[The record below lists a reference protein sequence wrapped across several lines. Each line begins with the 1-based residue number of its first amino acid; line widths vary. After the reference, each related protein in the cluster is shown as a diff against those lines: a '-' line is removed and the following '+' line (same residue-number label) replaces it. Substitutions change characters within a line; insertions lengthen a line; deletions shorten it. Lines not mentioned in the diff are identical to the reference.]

1 MDEDFYIEDSNPKKA
16 MLSII
21 IFLLIIGI
29 LIGLFYFHRYKN
41 KVLVRNN
48 IKLEL
53 GSEIN
58 KDINFYLKKEV
69 KNTDDYDI
77 DFSNLPIVDGKLS
90 EVGKFTIKI
99 KYNNKYKSKKISV
112 VDTTKPEVSVQD
124 LKVGV
129 NEDYDIGDF
138 VTKCEDLSRPCAV
151 YYANDSSAE
160 LQKNKGEYKFDI
172 KVCDSYNNCVTTP
185 VKLSVL
191 ENYSYESLKE
201 NDMTYDHVDDDYSDF
216 NKNIFLRFTHAVNSD
231 EVENGEFGNAFQD
244 MTATD
249 FHEYLSEEDKI
260 YSIAST
266 EIVYVYN
273 KYNYVIGCAI
283 RVKLS
288 NGEYRYLTK

>member
-1 MDEDFYIEDSNPKKA
+1 MEEDFYIEDSNPKKVA
-16 MLSII
+16 FSII
-21 IFLLIIGI
+21 VFLLIIGS
-29 LIGLFYFHRYKN
+29 LVGLFYFYRFKN
-41 KVLVRNN
+41 EVFIKSN

-77 DFSNLPIVDGKLS
+77 DLSNIPVVDGKLS
-90 EVGKFTIKI
+90 EVGKFTIRI
-99 KYNNKYKSKKISV
+99 KHNNNYKSKKISV
-112 VDTTKPEVSVQD
+112 VDTTKPEVSVQE

-151 YYANDSSAE
+151 YYTDDSSAE
-160 LQKNKGEYKFDI
+160 LQKSKGEYKFDI
-172 KVCDSYNNCVTTP
+172 KVCDSYNNCVTSP

-201 NDMTYDHVDDDYSDF
+201 NDTSYDHVDEDYSDF
-216 NKNIFLRFTHAVNSD
+216 NKNIFLKFTHAVNSD
-231 EVENGEFGNAFQD
+231 EVENGEFGSEFQD
-244 MTATD
+244 MAATD
-249 FHEYLSEEDKI
+249 FHEYLSEDDKI
-260 YSIAST
+260 YSITST

-288 NGEYRYLTK
+288 NGEFRYLTK

>member
-1 MDEDFYIEDSNPKKA
+1 MEEDFYIEDSNPKKVIF
-16 MLSII
+16 SII
-21 IFLLIIGI
+21 IFFLIIGA
-29 LIGLFYFHRYKN
+29 LVGLFYFYRFKN
-41 KVLVRNN
+41 EVFIKSN

-53 GSEIN
+53 GSEIS
-58 KDINFYLKKEV
+58 KDVNFYLKKEV

-77 DFSNLPIVDGKLS
+77 DLSNVPVVDGKLS
-90 EVGKFTIKI
+90 EVGKFTIRI
-99 KYNNKYKSKKISV
+99 KHNNKYKSKKISV
-112 VDTTKPEVSVQD
+112 VDTTKPEVAVQD

-151 YYANDSSAE
+151 YYENDSSAE

-172 KVCDSYNNCVTTP
+172 KICDSYNNCVISP

-191 ENYSYESLKE
+191 ENYSYKSIKE
-201 NDMTYDHVDDDYSDF
+201 KDTAYDHVDDDYSDF
-216 NKNIFLRFTHAVNSD
+216 NKNIFLKFTHAVDPD
-231 EVENGEFGNAFQD
+231 EVENGEFGNEFQD
-244 MTATD
+244 MAATD
-249 FHEYLSEEDKI
+249 FSEYLDEADKV
-260 YSIAST
+260 YSITST